1 MENYVGNL
9 DPIRVF
15 HNRWTSR
22 LPIVGTVCAIDIRG
36 FGNPGL
42 DREIGSG
49 NRAARHST
57 HQIFDVTNPKKVGGS
72 TTGPAPSNRSG
83 GGREAESK
91 SSRQNQGIRLADAGR
106 YVAADLYSPT
116 DTTVDGEERSFC
128 RRVMAS
134 CQDSG
139 DT

>member
-1 MENYVGNL
+1 MENYLGNL

-22 LPIVGTVCAIDIRG
+22 LPIVGTVCAIDTRG

-72 TTGPAPSNRSG
+72 TTGLPPSNCFG
-83 GGREAESK
+83 GGREEESK
-91 SSRQNQGIRLADAGR
+91 LSRQKQGNRFADAGQ
-106 YVAADLYSPT
+106 YVAADLYST
-116 DTTVDGEERSFC
+116 ADT
-128 RRVMAS
+128 
-134 CQDSG
+134 
-139 DT
+139 